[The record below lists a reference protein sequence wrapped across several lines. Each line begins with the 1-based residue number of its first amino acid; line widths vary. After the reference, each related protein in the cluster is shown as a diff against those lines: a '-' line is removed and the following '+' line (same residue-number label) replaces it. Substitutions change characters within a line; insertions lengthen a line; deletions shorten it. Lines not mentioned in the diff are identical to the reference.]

1 MDVADVK
8 EEVEEVKF
16 VQTKAFFGGE
26 EDEDK
31 KEPKKS
37 KANSADADTLTE
49 EAYEER
55 VTKQVTKY
63 VFEQLRLK
71 RDRNILT
78 KKQCKKYEEKIVR
91 TVIDLAKSDPSAKLD
106 PLVAFMTSQR
116 KEKIKSLCNKY
127 AVVGSKE
134 NETKKNNKKE

>member
-1 MDVADVK
+1 M
-8 EEVEEVKF
+8 
-16 VQTKAFFGGE
+16 GE
-26 EDEDK
+26 DDDDDLLNA
-31 KEPKKS
+31 KKS

-91 TVIDLAKSDPSAKLD
+91 TVIDHAKSESSAKLD

-116 KEKIKSLCNKY
+116 KEKIKSLVNKY
-127 AVVGSKE
+127 AVVGQKE
-134 NETKKNNKKE
+134 NETKKNNNKKE